1 MKKSTAELIVE
12 ASENIGGCEYPD
24 MCLELYKD
32 YSGRGMFGSKTYGV
46 TGKYASFVVAVAEA
60 SATIVEDHGKSTE
73 WEQFIEDLESL
84 RTDSMGLDSIFY

>member
-12 ASENIGGCEYPD
+12 ASDN
-24 MCLELYKD
+24 LELYED

-46 TGKYASFVVAVAEA
+46 TGKYASFVVAVADA
-60 SATIVEDHGKSTE
+60 SATVVEDHGKSTE
-73 WEQFIEDLESL
+73 WEEFIEDLENL